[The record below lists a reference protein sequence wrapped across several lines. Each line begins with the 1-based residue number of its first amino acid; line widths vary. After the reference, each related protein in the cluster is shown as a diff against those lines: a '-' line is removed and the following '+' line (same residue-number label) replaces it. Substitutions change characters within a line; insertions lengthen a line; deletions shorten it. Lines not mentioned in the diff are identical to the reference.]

1 MSTQVP
7 KLPSTSASQ
16 PPTLSGAFD
25 LLPTGDG
32 SFRAVPQKPLVMA
45 SITQAARTTG
55 ISRDTIYRLYKAGF
69 VAGDQPSPKKI
80 RIDMTSLQT
89 HRRES
94 LREGYWT
101 PERRTRYL
109 TGIADDSTQR

>member
-1 MSTQVP
+1 MNTHTP
-7 KLPSTSASQ
+7 

-25 LLPTGDG
+25 LLPAGDG

-45 SITQAARTTG
+45 SITQAARSSG
-55 ISRDTIYRLYKAGF
+55 LSRDTIYRLYKAGF
-69 VAGDQPSPKKI
+69 IAGDQPSPKKI

-94 LREGYWT
+94 LKEGFWT
-101 PERRTRYL
+101 AERLDRYR
-109 TGIADDSTQR
+109 TGIADHPAER

>member
-1 MSTQVP
+1 MTTHTP
-7 KLPSTSASQ
+7 KLPSA
-16 PPTLSGAFD
+16 PAATLSGAFD
-25 LLPTGDG
+25 LLPAGDG

-69 VAGDQPSPKKI
+69 IAGDQPSPKKI
-80 RIDMTSLQT
+80 RIDMVSLQT

-94 LREGYWT
+94 LKEGFWT
-101 PERRTRYL
+101 TERRTRYL
-109 TGIADDSTQR
+109 TGIADDSAER

>member
-1 MSTQVP
+1 MNTRTQNPPVAEP
-7 KLPSTSASQ
+7 SSLPAT
-16 PPTLSGAFD
+16 FD

-55 ISRDTIYRLYKAGF
+55 LSRDTIYRLYKAGF
-69 VAGDQPSPKKI
+69 IAGDQPSPKKI
-80 RIDMTSLQT
+80 RIDMLSLQT

-94 LREGYWT
+94 LKEGFWT
-101 PERRTRYL
+101 RERRTRFL
-109 TGIADDSTQR
+109 TGISDQS

>member
-1 MSTQVP
+1 MNRPIPQS
-7 KLPSTSASQ
+7 PSAPTA
-16 PPTLSGAFD
+16 PPPAALAGAFD
-25 LLPTGDG
+25 LVPAGDG

-89 HRRES
+89 HRTES
-94 LREGYWT
+94 VKEGFWT
-101 PERRTRYL
+101 PERRNRFQ
-109 TGIADDSTQR
+109 TGIVDLT

>member
-1 MSTQVP
+1 MNTHTP
-7 KLPSTSASQ
+7 KSPPAPASQ
-16 PPTLSGAFD
+16 PPALSGAFD
-25 LLPTGDG
+25 LLPAGDG

-94 LREGYWT
+94 LKEGFWT
-101 PERRTRYL
+101 PERRNRYL
-109 TGIADDSTQR
+109 TGIADLPTEK

>member
-1 MSTQVP
+1 MNHPIQN
-7 KLPSTSASQ
+7 
-16 PPTLSGAFD
+16 PPTTEPASLPAAFD

-32 SFRAVPQKPLVMA
+32 SFRAVPQKPLIMA

-55 ISRDTIYRLYKAGF
+55 LSRDTIYRLYKAGF

-80 RIDMTSLQT
+80 RIDMASLQT

-94 LREGYWT
+94 LKEGFWT
-101 PERRTRYL
+101 RERRNRFL
-109 TGIADDSTQR
+109 TGISDRE